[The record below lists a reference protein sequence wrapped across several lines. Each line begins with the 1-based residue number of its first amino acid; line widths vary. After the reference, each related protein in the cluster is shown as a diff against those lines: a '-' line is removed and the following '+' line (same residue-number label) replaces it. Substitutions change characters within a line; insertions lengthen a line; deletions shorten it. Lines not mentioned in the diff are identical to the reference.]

1 MISKR
6 NISIVAV
13 GAVVA
18 AFLVVTQTAWTNQH
32 HGPKRL
38 GGSFVGGLPGI
49 QWFSIDTPLD
59 PEGRTATIQITFPF
73 WPEDMQDSLLAPFGA
88 DTLSV
93 GVGEKAMVGRNTAK
107 FTWVAY
113 AVTDAHPPVI
123 KAIFVA
129 NGTWDITGPDSAMS
143 TETVN
148 IYWPSADGNHDGLPD
163 SNATPAA
170 SVPFPAGLNVR
181 VPILR

>member
-1 MISKR
+1 MISKK
-6 NISIVAV
+6 NILI
-13 GAVVA
+13 GMLTA
-18 AFLVVTQTAWTNQH
+18 AAAALLVLTQAAWSDRH
-32 HGPKRL
+32 HEPKRL

-88 DTLSV
+88 DTLSI
-93 GVGEKAMVGRNTAK
+93 GAGEKAMIDRDTAK

-148 IYWPSADGNHDGLPD
+148 IYLPSADGNHDGLPD
-163 SNATPAA
+163 STATPVA
-170 SVPFPAGLNVR
+170 SVPFPPGLNLR